1 MRLAKVVMAQGHV
14 SKSISLFT
22 ECLRRLQQ
30 VHGFR
35 GNRQTVECAFNLSK
49 VYANVDRLEDAK
61 THSLEAVTMI
71 DHLTRN
77 LETSTK
83 DKEVTPYLR
92 WYAKV
97 LSRMG
102 PGFAADVTKQ
112 QARLIGITIRKFAKQ
127 SLASQSEMIKDNL
140 VREVLIGSNGGQFES
155 AGKDDS
161 AHSASNLH
169 EAKANTLYSLGR
181 MLLRQSRLDEAE
193 PLLRQ
198 AIGIFEK
205 YKGPMNTELAH
216 AYATL
221 AGCMAAHPNKSRRRT
236 ATILLDRSTNI
247 LLARG
252 KPLEA
257 AGYGGPLSVKAKL
270 LELMQRFEA
279 ATAVMKRVHTILTGQ
294 LGMHHPKT
302 DLAKVELDRLGEK
315 CVISGQIKEPN
326 RIRRAAQTHS
336 LMASGR
342 AVKHHLDIC
351 AVLKLGYNLFLP
363 AFPPCFGLSPP
374 SLIYTL
380 LVCRTA

>member
-14 SKSISLFT
+14 TKSINLYT
-22 ECLRRLQQ
+22 ECLKRLQQ

-61 THSLEAVTMI
+61 THSLDAVNMI

-83 DKEVTPYLR
+83 DREVTPYLK
-92 WYAKV
+92 WHAKV
-97 LSRMG
+97 MGRMG
-102 PGFAADVTKQ
+102 PSLAAEVTKQ

-127 SLASQSEMIKDNL
+127 SLATQSEMIKDNL
-140 VREVLIGSNGGQFES
+140 VREVLIGSNGGQFEVE
-155 AGKDDS
+155 GTGRDDS
-161 AHSASNLH
+161 ARSDGNLH
-169 EAKANTLYSLGR
+169 NAKANTLYSLGR
-181 MLLRQSRLDEAE
+181 MLLRQTRLDEAE

-198 AIGIFEK
+198 AIGLFEK
-205 YKGPMNTELAH
+205 TKGPMNTELAH

-279 ATAVMKRVHTILTGQ
+279 ATAVMKRVYTILTGH

-326 RIRRAAQTHS
+326 RIRRAARTHS
-336 LMASGR
+336 LMSSGR
-342 AVKHHLDIC
+342 VIKHLDVC
-351 AVLKLGYNLFLP
+351 TFFSSSLFNL
-363 AFPPCFGLSPP
+363 A
-374 SLIYTL
+374 
-380 LVCRTA
+380 